1 MNVTV
6 QQPPGGYAVHFSRR
20 VAELR
25 AERGDKVAI
34 DEIADVVESLMA
46 TLEGDLSAIDLKVQR
61 ELAELV
67 DYIQKAKEEIAAIQP
82 AEIREH
88 HIPAATDELDAVVRA
103 TEEATQT
110 ILDSAETLTGLA
122 ESVGGETAEKIMG
135 VVTRIF
141 EASNFQDI
149 TGQRITKV
157 VKTLRHIE
165 AKVAALARAFG
176 HDVGETVAPPDEQRS
191 GDAALLNG
199 PQLPQKANSQ
209 DDIDALLASFD

>member
-6 QQPPGGYAVHFSRR
+6 QQPPGGYAVHFNRR
-20 VAELR
+20 VAEIQ

-34 DEIADVVESLMA
+34 QEIADVVESLMA

-67 DYIQKAKEEIAAIQP
+67 KYIQTAKEEIAAIQP
-82 AEIREH
+82 AEIKQH
-88 HIPAATDELDAVVRA
+88 DIPAATDELDAVVRA

-122 ESVGGETAEKIMG
+122 ESVGGETGEKIMG

-165 AKVAALARAFG
+165 AKVAMLARAFG
-176 HDVGETVAPPDEQRS
+176 HDVGEAVVPPDDQRS